1 MFSLGIFIGTAYA
14 QPSAGGTSA
23 SGIGTI
29 ISHPLFMMTLIFGII
44 YFLIMRPQQKK
55 QREHQRMLRELK
67 RGDKVVTV
75 SGIFGTVAALDEKTV
90 SLQVDEKVRIKM
102 NRHSV
107 SALSDEG

>member
-1 MFSLGIFIGTAYA
+1 MFSLGTFIGTAYA
-14 QPSAGGTSA
+14 QPSAGGTPA

-107 SALSDEG
+107 SALSDED

>member
-1 MFSLGIFIGTAYA
+1 MISSGIFIGTAYA
-14 QPSAGGTSA
+14 QSAGGGPA
-23 SGIGTI
+23 PSGIGAI
-29 ISHPLFMMTLIFGII
+29 LSHPLFMMTLIFGII

-55 QREHQRMLRELK
+55 QREHQQMLRELK

-75 SGIFGTVAALDEKTV
+75 SGIFGTIAAIDEKTI
-90 SLQVDEKVRIKM
+90 SLQVDDKVRITM